1 MLFDAFLGGG
11 GVIPGCLTGEHK
23 EDDPIHDQDG
33 PEDRHVEDFE
43 PGAEEANADGAGR
56 PVPELE
62 LGKSADEGAELLVL
76 LGRQA
81 ARGPVFHLTVYRI
94 VGRVELGR
102 QESEEHVEEVD
113 AERVGDYANKDGE
126 PLSH

>member
-1 MLFDAFLGGG
+1 MRGKPTSQD
-11 GVIPGCLTGEHK
+11 K
-23 EDDPIHDQDG
+23 QDDPVHDQDG
-33 PEDRHVEDFE
+33 PEDGHVEDLE
-43 PGAEEANADGAGR
+43 PGADESEGDGAGSG
-56 PVPELE
+56 VPELE
-62 LGKSADEGAELLVL
+62 LGQAADEGAELLVL